1 MQDTATY
8 MGSQAGVEAYIL
20 DQPTRDLQDVISR
33 YLPAFHRYAYR
44 CLGNAA
50 DAEDAVQDALL
61 AAYKHLGKFE
71 GRSQMAT
78 WVTAIVNNSARMRL
92 RKRSRRIEL
101 SIDERV
107 ADEQELCLA
116 DLLADNRPSP
126 EDECR
131 HSELQERFMQS
142 VAQLSP
148 SLREAFTLRALQGLP
163 TSEIAQSL
171 GVTEG
176 TVKSK
181 ISRARANLRR
191 LMGAAL
197 NGKRRSDTTS
207 SALQPLKSK
216 TAESILAV

>member
-8 MGSQAGVEAYIL
+8 PGSESGVEAFIP
-20 DQPTRDLQDVISR
+20 DQSTRDLQDVISR

-61 AAYKHLGKFE
+61 AAYKHLGRFE
-71 GRSQMAT
+71 GRSKMAT

-92 RKRSRRIEL
+92 RKRSRRVEL

-116 DLLADNRPSP
+116 DLLADTRPNP

-131 HSELQERFMQS
+131 HSELQEHLMQS
-142 VAQLSP
+142 VEQLSP
-148 SLREAFTLRALQGLP
+148 SLREAFTLRAMQGLP
-163 TSEIAQSL
+163 TSEIARYL
-171 GVTEG
+171 GVSEG
-176 TVKSK
+176 TVKSQ

-191 LMGAAL
+191 LMHTAP
-197 NGKRRSDTTS
+197 NGKGRSDTNAS
-207 SALQPLKSK
+207 VLQ
-216 TAESILAV
+216 EV